1 MRGREVI
8 VSERTWDDERARTLL
23 EIRGAVPPI
32 PRLADCTVL
41 LIDWQE
47 EYRTGALVLHDV
59 EAAIARAAQVLSRA
73 RAAGARVVHVAHAG
87 GPGAMFDRAA
97 ARGGFVAELS
107 PVPGEAVVEKSAPS
121 AFTATDLAE
130 VLDTGGR
137 RPLVV
142 MGAMTHMCVSSTL
155 RVAAESGYVSCVVAD
170 ACATRDLP
178 LPGGGVV
185 PAHVVHAGNL
195 AALGDRFA
203 RVVRADDLR

>member
-1 MRGREVI
+1 MT
-8 VSERTWDDERARTLL
+8 SPQRAQTLL
-23 EIRGAVPPI
+23 QMRDAVPPI

-47 EYRTGALVLHDV
+47 EYRSGDLILQDV
-59 EAAIARAAQVLSRA
+59 EAAIGRAAEVLTRA

-87 GPGAMFDRAA
+87 VPGEMFDRTAPHGA
-97 ARGGFVAELS
+97 FVAELA
-107 PVPGEAVVEKSAPS
+107 PLPGEVVVEKTAPS
-121 AFTATDLAE
+121 AFTRTNLAE
-130 VLDTGGR
+130 ALDIGGR

-155 RVAAESGYVSCVVAD
+155 RVAAELGHVSCVVAD

-178 LPGGGVV
+178 LPNGDVV
-185 PAHVVHAGNL
+185 PADQVHAANL

-203 RVVRADDLR
+203 RVVHANQLR

>member
-1 MRGREVI
+1 MTRPL
-8 VSERTWDDERARTLL
+8 TLL
-23 EIRGAVPPI
+23 EMRDAVPPV
-32 PRLADCTVL
+32 PPLEVATLL

-47 EYRTGALVLHDV
+47 EYRTGALVLDGV
-59 EAAIARAAQVLSRA
+59 EAAIGRAALVLGRA

-87 GPGAMFDRAA
+87 AAGGMFHRSGPGGR
-97 ARGGFVAELS
+97 FVAELA
-107 PVPGEAVVEKSAPS
+107 PRPGEVVVEKTAPS
-121 AFTATDLAE
+121 AFTGTGLAE
-130 VLDTGGR
+130 VLDAGGR

-155 RVAAESGYVSCVVAD
+155 RAAAELGHACCVVAD

-185 PAHVVHAGNL
+185 PARVVHEANL

-203 RVVRADDLR
+203 RVVVADDLR